1 MKEKNNKFN
10 KLIIALIVTIL
21 VAGMIVIFTV
31 GFNKS
36 IIYQKG
42 TKIEVKI
49 DQGYQLEDIKE
60 IAKETFPSRDMYL
73 QKIEK
78 LDQIVSIK
86 VDHYTE
92 EELEN
97 FKTKIVEKYGM
108 NKDELQ
114 VEEVESPTTRI
125 STLALPYLMPVI
137 LVTALTFI
145 YIGIKNIKNKKI
157 GKVMITL
164 LLALVSTIGIYFS
177 VIAIARIPISTYTM
191 PIALVI
197 YVATL
202 LITVINLNKE
212 KEIEEEQ

>member
-145 YIGIKNIKNKKI
+145 YIGIKNIKNKQI